1 MAQTVL
7 GLGYQY
13 FQLQSPP
20 KKNTNPDSLLAYEA
34 SGRKVELSNA
44 VRSIEYFEDI
54 LTPSVSMKIEVIS
67 TVNIVSE
74 LMITGGEMVAMDIQT
89 GSGRFQFGELDAN
102 GDIIP
107 GLNELYLYKVSAMDS
122 QRQASKF
129 TLHLVSVEYLR
140 NETTRCK
147 KRYGRDAKKPL
158 PISDIVDEL
167 LIDGKLLDTS
177 KEIFTEPTANTY
189 SFMGN
194 ARKPLYTI
202 QWLGPKSISKV
213 TSSSGEDGE
222 DATTNGK
229 AKGTAGFMFY
239 ENKAGFNFRSIDSLV
254 SSTQEGMGKS
264 DGKTVNFDIHGTEDQ
279 PYEWRGLGAIDS
291 NKLDANFQILNYI
304 VEKNTDV
311 RKALITGMYVN
322 QTQYYNVLTH
332 EMSFYTYNL
341 ADEIKDN
348 KLGGQDKIPNV
359 PETDGLISRNMFRIS
374 DHGATGQGEDG
385 LEPSGGANAERTD
398 IAKSLARYNL
408 LFTQSLN
415 ISIPMNVNMK
425 VGDIIR
431 CSFPRLNAGDAKGQ
445 DQNLS
450 GKYLIRALR
459 HHIEANNNVTYLKLI
474 RDSYGLSE
482 PKIAT

>member
-202 QWLGPKSISKV
+202 QWLGPKSISEETK
-213 TSSSGEDGE
+213 SGEDGE
-222 DATTNGK
+222 DGTTNGK
-229 AKGTAGFMFY
+229 AKGTTGFMFY
-239 ENKAGFNFRSIDSLV
+239 ENKAGFNFRSINSLV
-254 SSTQEGMGKS
+254 SSTQEGAKKA
-264 DGKTVNFDIHGTEDQ
+264 DGKTVNFSIHGTKKQ

-291 NKLDANFQILNYI
+291 NKLDANFQILNY
-304 VEKNTDV
+304 VTEKNVDI

-322 QTQYYNVLTH
+322 QTQYFNVLTH
-332 EMSFYTYNL
+332 EMSYYTYNL
-341 ADEIKDN
+341 SDEIEDN
-348 KLGGQDKIPNV
+348 KLGQQDKIPNV
-359 PETDGLISRNMFRIS
+359 PETDGSTSRYMFRIS
-374 DHGATGQGEDG
+374 DHGNTGQGEDG
-385 LEPSGGANAERTD
+385 LQPSGGENAERTD

-425 VGDIIR
+425 VGDIIT
-431 CSFPRLNAGDAKGQ
+431 CSFPRLSDGQAKEQ
-445 DQNLS
+445 DSNLS

-459 HHIEANNNVTYLKLI
+459 HHIEANSNITYLKLI
-474 RDSYGLSE
+474 RDSYGV
-482 PKIAT
+482 

>member
-167 LIDGKLLDTS
+167 LIDG
-177 KEIFTEPTANTY
+177 
-189 SFMGN
+189 
-194 ARKPLYTI
+194 
-202 QWLGPKSISKV
+202 
-213 TSSSGEDGE
+213 
-222 DATTNGK
+222 
-229 AKGTAGFMFY
+229 
-239 ENKAGFNFRSIDSLV
+239 
-254 SSTQEGMGKS
+254 
-264 DGKTVNFDIHGTEDQ
+264 
-279 PYEWRGLGAIDS
+279 
-291 NKLDANFQILNYI
+291 
-304 VEKNTDV
+304 
-311 RKALITGMYVN
+311 
-322 QTQYYNVLTH
+322 
-332 EMSFYTYNL
+332 
-341 ADEIKDN
+341 
-348 KLGGQDKIPNV
+348 
-359 PETDGLISRNMFRIS
+359 
-374 DHGATGQGEDG
+374 
-385 LEPSGGANAERTD
+385 
-398 IAKSLARYNL
+398 
-408 LFTQSLN
+408 
-415 ISIPMNVNMK
+415 
-425 VGDIIR
+425 
-431 CSFPRLNAGDAKGQ
+431 
-445 DQNLS
+445 
-450 GKYLIRALR
+450 
-459 HHIEANNNVTYLKLI
+459 
-474 RDSYGLSE
+474 
-482 PKIAT
+482 